1 MNCNALIYFLSRDQC
16 AKAKLRCPPLE
27 STCDSST
34 KATLGCPPFFTIFLG
49 QAVGVTWIRLILRV
63 KWHLYHAKVSCIK
76 CHPLCVKG
84 LTSKQQSFCIKI
96 LQNKDLLRQLTST
109 ATIKFIYSEKA
120 TNFCEVSTAELS
132 YICSQRSN
140 LRWRFC
146 KILWPSRN
154 IWTLQNCTTPQAF
167 VTFIFII
174 LTCFHLTNFFEKN
187 SSGCLFK
194 TKSVVA
200 ENFCVPILIMINPW
214 VKLSGS
220 LRNSYFRSKSVWIRT

>member
-120 TNFCEVSTAELS
+120 TNFCEICTVDWSYGQIFGGDFSKFCGLLRIYEL
-132 YICSQRSN
+132 IAFLLEQDN
-140 LRWRFC
+140 LY
-146 KILWPSRN
+146 
-154 IWTLQNCTTPQAF
+154 
-167 VTFIFII
+167 
-174 LTCFHLTNFFEKN
+174 
-187 SSGCLFK
+187 LF
-194 TKSVVA
+194 TK
-200 ENFCVPILIMINPW
+200 
-214 VKLSGS
+214 K
-220 LRNSYFRSKSVWIRT
+220 